1 MIRCL
6 IFAGAALV
14 PLAAPAMVS
23 AQVVPLQV
31 APAAGPEAG
40 TLREALARAYQSNPA
55 ITGQRAAQRV
65 LDEDVPIARSQGL
78 PSADAQAQLQENLII
93 PGNQFATAQRQ
104 LFGQAQIGVPL
115 YQGGAARNAIRAADT
130 RVAAGRAQ
138 LRGTEAN
145 LFTNVVAAYMDV
157 IRDDAVVS
165 LNRQNVRV
173 LEVNFRAS
181 QDRFQ
186 VGDLTRTDV
195 AQSEARLAIA
205 RGQLQ
210 QAEAQLIASRENY
223 INVVGEPAGRLQDP
237 PPLPNLP
244 ATPDQAVTV
253 ALEEN
258 PTLLAAIGERNA
270 RRFDVGVVRAN
281 RLPRVGASLGG
292 SYSSFLGS
300 VPSGGFTQNSA
311 TAATAGLNMTL
322 PIFQAGLPAAQ
333 VRQAQAR
340 ESLAIENVTATERN
354 LVSQARSAFAIYRGS
369 LEVIASS
376 EVAVNAN
383 KLALEGVRAEN
394 SVGTRTVL
402 DVLDAEQELLNSQ
415 VTLVTA
421 RRDAYVAGFALLAAM
436 GNAEARDL
444 GLGGGPLYDP
454 TVNYRRVRN
463 RIWDFDSDPAPIPVA
478 TSTAGTPAQGAQVT
492 RPLDPLLRD
501 SGVDRG
507 PGLTAGSAAPDRQ

>member
-1 MIRCL
+1 MIRYLL
-6 IFAGAALV
+6 IAGVALA
-14 PLAAPAMVS
+14 PLAAPVGA
-23 AQVVPLQV
+23 
-31 APAAGPEAG
+31 E
-40 TLREALARAYQSNPA
+40 TLREALLKAYEGNPQ
-55 ITGQRAAQRV
+55 ITGQRAAQRAI
-65 LDEDVPIARSQGL
+65 DEEVPIRRADGL
-78 PSADAQAQLQENLII
+78 PSADLQGQVQENLVI

-104 LFGQAQIGVPL
+104 LFGQAQVGVPL
-115 YQGGAARNAIRAADT
+115 YQGGAVRNAVRAAET
-130 RVAAGRAQ
+130 RVEAGRAQ

-157 IRDDAVVS
+157 IRDDAVTA

-173 LEVNFRAS
+173 LEVNARAS
-181 QDRFQ
+181 RDRFE

-205 RGQLQ
+205 RAQLQ

-223 INVVGEPAGRLQDP
+223 INLVGEPAGQLQDP
-237 PPLPNLP
+237 PPLPRLP
-244 ATPDQAVTV
+244 TTADEAVATAIEDNPALQAAV
-253 ALEEN
+253 A
-258 PTLLAAIGERNA
+258 ERNA
-270 RRFDVGVVRAN
+270 RRFDVGVARAQ

-300 VPSGGFTQNSA
+300 VPSGAGGFIQNSA
-311 TAATAGLNMTL
+311 TAATAGLNMSL
-322 PIFQAGLPAAQ
+322 PIFQGGRPAAL

-340 ESLAIENVTATERN
+340 ESQSIENVTQAERN
-354 LVSQARSAFAIYRGS
+354 AVSQTRSALAVYRGS
-369 LEVIASS
+369 VEVIGSS

-415 VTLVTA
+415 VTLVSA

-444 GLGGGPLYDP
+444 GLGGGALYDP
-454 TVNYRRVRN
+454 AVNYRRVRK
-463 RIWDFDSDPAPIPVA
+463 RIWDFDSDPTPTAVA
-478 TSTAGTPAQGAQVT
+478 AGTARTPAQGAQVS
-492 RPLDPLLRD
+492 RPLDPLLN
-501 SGVDRG
+501 SAVDRN
-507 PGLTAGSAAPDRQ
+507 PALTTGSGAPDRR

>member
-1 MIRCL
+1 MGRGSL
-6 IFAGAALV
+6 IAGVAFAPLLLV
-14 PLAAPAMVS
+14 S
-23 AQVVPLQV
+23 
-31 APAAGPEAG
+31 PAAVGAD
-40 TLREALARAYQSNPA
+40 TLREALLRAYQTNPQ
-55 ITGQRAAQRV
+55 ITGQRAQQRA
-65 LDEDVPIARSQGL
+65 LDEDVPIRRADGR
-78 PSADAQAQLQENLII
+78 PSADAQAQVQENLVI

-104 LFGQAQIGVPL
+104 FFGQTQLGVPL
-115 YQGGAARNAIRAADT
+115 YQGGAVRNAVRAAET
-130 RVAAGRAQ
+130 RVEAGRAQ

-157 IRDDAVVS
+157 IRDDAVTS

-173 LEVNFRAS
+173 LEVNARAS
-181 QDRFQ
+181 RDRFE

-205 RGQLQ
+205 RAQLQ

-223 INVVGEPAGRLQDP
+223 INFVGTPAGTLQDP

-244 ATPDQAVTV
+244 ATPEQAVAV
-253 ALEEN
+253 AIEDN
-258 PTLLAAIGERNA
+258 PTLQAATAERNA
-270 RRFDVGVVRAN
+270 RRFDVGVARAG
-281 RLPRVGASLGG
+281 RLPRVGASIGG

-300 VPSGGFTQNSA
+300 VPSGAGSFIQNSA
-311 TAATAGLNMTL
+311 TAATAGLNMSL
-322 PIFQAGLPAAQ
+322 PIFQGGRPAAQ

-340 ESLAIENVTATERN
+340 EAQAIENVTQAERN
-354 LVSQARSAFAIYRGS
+354 AVSQTRSALAIYRGS

-394 SVGTRTVL
+394 GVGTRTVL

-444 GLGGGPLYDP
+444 GLGGGALYDP
-454 TVNYRRVRN
+454 TINYRRVRG
-463 RIWDFDSDPAPIPVA
+463 RILDFGGDPRPTAVA
-478 TSTAGTPAQGAQVT
+478 TGTAGTPAQGAQAS
-492 RPLDPLLRD
+492 RPLDPLLN
-501 SGVDRG
+501 SAVDRNS
-507 PGLTAGSAAPDRQ
+507 PLTTGAEAPDRR

>member
-1 MIRCL
+1 VKRL
-6 IFAGAALV
+6 LFVGVTVAPLL
-14 PLAAPAMVS
+14 LAAPAS
-23 AQVVPLQV
+23 AD
-31 APAAGPEAG
+31 
-40 TLREALARAYQSNPA
+40 TLREALLRAYQSNPQ
-55 ITGQRAAQRV
+55 ITGQRAAQRA
-65 LDEDVPIARSQGL
+65 LDEDVPIRRADGL
-78 PSADAQAQLQENLII
+78 PSADAQAQVQENLVI

-104 LFGQAQIGVPL
+104 LFSQTQLGVPL
-115 YQGGAARNAIRAADT
+115 YQGGAVRNAVRAAET
-130 RVAAGRAQ
+130 RVEAGRAQ

-157 IRDDAVVS
+157 IRDDGVVA

-173 LEVNFRAS
+173 LEVNARAS
-181 QDRFQ
+181 RDRFE

-195 AQSEARLAIA
+195 AQSEARLALA
-205 RGQLQ
+205 RAQLQ

-223 INVVGEPAGRLQDP
+223 INFVGAPAGVLQDP

-244 ATPDQAVTV
+244 ATPEQAVAV
-253 ALEEN
+253 AIEDN
-258 PTLLAAIGERNA
+258 PALQAATAERNA
-270 RRFDVGVVRAN
+270 RRFDVGVARAG
-281 RLPRVGASLGG
+281 RLPRVNASIGG

-300 VPSGGFTQNSA
+300 VPSGAGGFIQNSA
-311 TAATAGLNMTL
+311 TAASAGLNMSL
-322 PIFQAGLPAAQ
+322 PIFQGGRPAAQ

-340 ESLAIENVTATERN
+340 ESQAIENVTQAERN
-354 LVSQARSAFAIYRGS
+354 AVSQTRSALAIYRGS

-394 SVGTRTVL
+394 GVGTRTVL

-444 GLGGGPLYDP
+444 GLGGGSLYDP
-454 TVNYRRVRN
+454 TVNYRRVR
-463 RIWDFDSDPAPIPVA
+463 RKAWDFGSDPTPAAVA
-478 TSTAGTPAQGAQVT
+478 TGTAATPAQGAQVS
-492 RPLDPLLRD
+492 RPLDPLLN
-501 SGVDRG
+501 SGVEGR
-507 PGLTAGSAAPDRQ
+507 PSSAVDY